1 MANVKV
7 RSAAG
12 KRQPVREAEAGGA
25 MVPFVAAA
33 HEHEELVEDKT
44 VEITANE
51 QNLAPMNI
59 GAYGYARSL
68 WIQVETVEEGT
79 TEAEATENEDCPW
92 KIFSSIQLNDVNG
105 TPLFNPMNGYTML
118 WCNILGGYRGVPD
131 PRQAPYYSSS
141 MKKPKFSLRVPIEV
155 SRKNAF
161 GAIANQN
168 SGAMYKLY
176 LSINDKAS
184 LVTKYSKMP
193 KLRIRVYLE
202 AWSQPDDYNLA
213 GRPQAEGPPL
223 LDSAQYHS
231 HYVRDT
237 QKGANTV
244 LLTEVGDLIRF
255 VLIIARTGAGARS
268 DAVMADPIEMKWDG
282 NVMHTF
288 TRMMQEEHLAACVPQ
303 LKERDKGVFA
313 FLFNIG
319 VHGTVG
325 DDSPTLYYPTMQS
338 TRLELIGNTAEA
350 GSWDIV
356 SDVVAPVAVSAAER
370 YQVPNRSSFQP
381 EAVGGGQVG
390 TRVG

>member
-12 KRQPVREAEAGGA
+12 KRQPAREAELGGS

-33 HEHEELVEDKT
+33 HEHEEIIEDKT
-44 VEITANE
+44 LEITANE
-51 QNLAPMNI
+51 QHLAPINV

-68 WIQVETVEEGT
+68 WVQVETVEEGE
-79 TEAEATENEDCPW
+79 TEEGATETEDKPW
-92 KIFSSIQLNDVNG
+92 KLFSSIQLNDVNG

-131 PRQAPYYSSS
+131 PRQIPYYESSL
-141 MKKPKFSLRVPIEV
+141 KKPKFSFRVPIEV
-155 SRKNAF
+155 SRKNGF
-161 GAIANQN
+161 GSIANQN

-176 LSINDKAS
+176 LSIADTAS
-184 LVTKYSKMP
+184 LTTKFKKMP
-193 KLRIRVYLE
+193 KIRVRVYLE
-202 AWSQPDDYNLA
+202 AWSQPDDVNLA

-231 HYVRDT
+231 HYVRET
-237 QKGANTV
+237 NKGANTV

-255 VLIIARTGAGARS
+255 ILIIARTEAGARS
-268 DAVMADPIEMKWDG
+268 DKVFADPVEMKWDG

-288 TRMMQEEHLAACVPQ
+288 TRMQQIEHISGCVPQ
-303 LKERDKGVFA
+303 LKERDTGVFA

-319 VHGTVG
+319 SGGRVG

-338 TRLELIGNTAEA
+338 TRLELVGNTEEA
-350 GSWDIV
+350 GTWDIV
-356 SDVVAPVAVSAAER
+356 SDVVAPVAVAADER

-381 EAVGGGQVG
+381 NVAGGQVG
-390 TRVG
+390 TKTG

>member
-12 KRQPVREAEAGGA
+12 KRQPAREAESGGA

-33 HEHEELVEDKT
+33 HEHEELIEDIT
-44 VEITANE
+44 VQPTVNE
-51 QNLAPMNI
+51 QKLTPMNV
-59 GAYGYARSL
+59 GAYGYARAL
-68 WIQVETVEEGT
+68 WIQVETVEKGE
-79 TEAEATENEDCPW
+79 TEAGATESKDAPW
-92 KIFSSIQLNDVNG
+92 NLFSNIQLNDVNG
-105 TPLFNPMNGYTML
+105 TPLFNPMSGYTML

-131 PRQAPYYSSS
+131 PRQMPYYTASL
-141 MKKPKFSLRVPIEV
+141 KEPKFSLRVPVEV

-161 GAIANQN
+161 GSIANQN

-176 LSINDKAS
+176 LAVNNTGS
-184 LVTKYSKMP
+184 LGTKFTKQP

-213 GRPQAEGPPL
+213 GRPQAEGPPM

-231 HYVRDT
+231 HYVRNT
-237 QKGANTV
+237 NKGTNTV

-255 VLIIARTGAGARS
+255 ILIIARNEAGERS
-268 DAVMADPIEMKWDG
+268 DKAYAETIEMKWDG

-288 TRMMQEEHLAACVPQ
+288 TRMQQEEHIASCVPQ
-303 LKERDKGVFA
+303 LKERDVGVFA

-319 VHGTVG
+319 VHGSVG

-338 TRLELIGNTAEA
+338 TRLELVGSTEEA
-350 GSWDIV
+350 GTWDIV
-356 SDVVAPVAVSAAER
+356 SDVVAPVAVNANER

-381 EAVGGGQVG
+381 EFVGAGQVG
-390 TRVG
+390 TKG